1 MQLNEKIK
9 LLRKNK
15 GLSQEKLG
23 ALIGIHLNHVNR
35 LENGHSQPSI
45 DVVKK
50 LMTAFEVSADYLLSD
65 GDDDISA
72 SLVGDKELLRL
83 FEEVSNLNDE
93 DKQFVVKM
101 IKMGIN
107 NSKIKEMSV

>member
-1 MQLNEKIK
+1 MQINKKIR
-9 LLRKNK
+9 LLRKEK
-15 GLSQEKLG
+15 RLSQEKLG
-23 ALIGIHLNHVNR
+23 ALLGIHLNQVNR
-35 LENGHSQPSI
+35 LEKGHTQPSI

-50 LMTAFEVSADYLLSD
+50 LMTVFDVSADYLLSD
-65 GDDDISA
+65 GDDDISV

-107 NSKIKEMSV
+107 NSKIKQMSV